1 MKLTYRKH
9 AIMRMFE
16 RGISDLD
23 IRSVLSNGEVIMYYQ
38 DDQPYPSQLLLGWV
52 QDKPIHVLTAK
63 TEEDETLII
72 TAYQP
77 DPTIWENDF
86 KRKRQ

>member
-1 MKLTYRKH
+1 MKLIYRKH
-9 AIMRMFE
+9 AIIRMFE

-23 IRSVLSNGEVIMYYQ
+23 IRSVLSNGEVIMYYH

-77 DPTIWENDF
+77 APTIWENDF

>member
-1 MKLTYRKH
+1 
-9 AIMRMFE
+9 
-16 RGISDLD
+16 
-23 IRSVLSNGEVIMYYQ
+23 
-38 DDQPYPSQLLLGWV
+38 LLLGWA

-77 DPTIWENDF
+77 DPAIWENDF